1 MMSTFNGPV
10 QLSNICKPK
19 IWGRRDLAPLFT
31 LLPSPSG
38 AGRKPAKQRVGE
50 VWVTDDVSRF
60 MNGPAAGMTLA
71 EASEKFG
78 PELHGKSWPGRRFPL
93 LAKYIFTSDWLS
105 VQVHP
110 DDAYAAVHDPGNL
123 GKCEM
128 WYFLTAD
135 DNAAILLGLK
145 PGVTKQQ
152 LLPVFKNSTSRDFLR
167 SFKPQPEEAV
177 FLPPGIVHA
186 LGPGLELFEVEENS
200 DLTYRLDDFGRPG
213 LDGKPRPLHL
223 DKGLDVIRPELPPL
237 RDLPRIEFKEKYG
250 LRRFVLASRYFAL
263 EVLSVI
269 RTATFHSSPEKVEVL
284 SIMEGEGRLE
294 NEAGWLAYRPG
305 DTWLIP
311 PAADL
316 YRMVPATDTKFLKFY
331 VPDLQKDFRD
341 PLKRQGIPAEK
352 IRQIVFE

>member
-1 MMSTFNGPV
+1 
-10 QLSNICKPK
+10 
-19 IWGRRDLAPLFT
+19 
-31 LLPSPSG
+31 
-38 AGRKPAKQRVGE
+38 

-60 MNGPAAGMTLA
+60 LNGPAAGKTLA

-78 PELHGKSWPGRRFPL
+78 PELHGKSWPGCRFPL

-128 WYFLTAD
+128 WYFLNAD
-135 DNAAILLGLK
+135 PDATILLGLK

-152 LLPVFKNSTSRDFLR
+152 LLPVFKDGTSRDFLQ
-167 SFKPQPEEAV
+167 SFRPQPEEAV

-186 LGPGLELFEVEENS
+186 LGPGLLLFEVEENS

-223 DKGLDVIRPELPPL
+223 EKGLDVIRPEFPPQ
-237 RDLPRIEFKEKYG
+237 RDLPRVEFKEKYG
-250 LRRFVLASRYFAL
+250 IRRFVLACRFFAL
-263 EVLSVI
+263 EELSV
-269 RTATFHSSPEKVEVL
+269 RLSATFHSTPERVEVL
-284 SIMEGEGRLE
+284 SITKGEGRIE
-294 NEAGWLAYRPG
+294 DEAGWLAYRPG

-311 PAADL
+311 PAANL
-316 YRMVPATDTKFLKFY
+316 YRLVPRDDTRLLKFY
-331 VPDLQKDFRD
+331 VPDTERDFRE
-341 PLKRQGIPAEK
+341 PLKRRGISSEK